1 MGYIIGLIAF
11 SFFFLSDY
19 NLRRMKGERPELRS
33 SAAVTLL
40 VVGTVVMSIC
50 LLQYLFPGGTL
61 TAQTVFAALFA
72 VLMIYVLFSCRT
84 SYLILAASKRLVP
97 IALTI
102 LAFCGVVHLTAP
114 LQALAR
120 TYLGLTPPASTLA
133 AAVYYFT
140 VLVLCGLL
148 MHRHLNVVFTH
159 EEAQNKLVKDFTT
172 DVSQSLST
180 TDIMEKLCGAISSE
194 LPTDQVFICLLEK
207 DSYVGRYCSD
217 PQGAIQFSI
226 PGNSPHVSYL
236 KEKCQPLFNSKFR
249 NTPQFLFTD
258 DAEKALLENRNIDCM
273 TALWDEDQ
281 VVGLVLISFREHSF
295 KLNGAQTRFLETLN
309 SISSIAMKN
318 ATLYEQM
325 FQEARIDTLT
335 GAYNYRFFVEQ
346 LDAEFTLFGKEC
358 LTLLYIDVDD
368 FKLYNQLYGANEGD
382 IALCRISKAIS
393 RCVGEAGSVFRTS
406 GKVFAVLLPQMDPH
420 HANILAQ
427 DIQAQIQA
435 INMIPERNHLK
446 PLTASIGISSA
457 PHCATNPKVLMSNTD
472 LATYSAKQA
481 GKNRIMTFRNRTAGL
496 VSPQL
501 VERTVSIVE
510 NVERGDSEYRTALPM
525 ISALTAAID
534 AKDHYT
540 YAHSKNVARYAATL
554 AVAAGLSEDE
564 VRMIYTAGLLHDIG
578 KISISET
585 ILNKRGHLEEE
596 EYLQMQGHVNNSI
609 DMIRHLPEMD
619 FLVPGVLGHHERW
632 DGTGYPCGLKGE
644 ELPISARCLAVADAF
659 DAMTTNRCYRKSLPL
674 EYALEEIQR
683 AAGSQLDPQLAPLF
697 VKLVRNRSI
706 PVFNVSCS

>member
-11 SFFFLSDY
+11 AFFFLSDY
-19 NLRRMKGERPELRS
+19 NLRRMKGERPELGS

-40 VVGTVVMSIC
+40 VIGTVVMSIC
-50 LLQYLFPGGTL
+50 LLQYLFPNDTFA
-61 TAQTVFAALFA
+61 AQAVLAALFA
-72 VLMIYVLFSCRT
+72 VLMIYVLFRCRT

-102 LAFCGVVHLTAP
+102 LAFCGIVHLTAP
-114 LQALAR
+114 LQTFAR
-120 TYLGLTPPASTLA
+120 TYFKLEPPASVLT

-148 MHRHLNVVFTH
+148 MHRHLNAVFAH
-159 EEAQNKLVKDFTT
+159 EEEQNKLVKDFTT

-180 TDIMEKLCGAISSE
+180 ADIMEKLCNAISNE
-194 LPTDQVFICLLEK
+194 LPTDQIFICLLEK

-217 PQGAIQFSI
+217 PQGAQQFTI
-226 PGNSPHVSYL
+226 PSDSSCVSYL
-236 KEKCQPLFNSKFR
+236 KEKCQPIFSRTLR
-249 NTPQFLFTD
+249 NTSQLFLSD
-258 DAEKALLENRNIDCM
+258 DEKALLENRNIDCI

-281 VVGLVLISFREHSF
+281 VTGLVLMSFREHSF
-295 KLNGAQTRFLETLN
+295 KLNTAQARFLETLN
-309 SISSIAMKN
+309 SIASIAMKN

-325 FQEARIDTLT
+325 FQEARVDTLT
-335 GAYNYRFFVEQ
+335 GVYNYRFFVEQ
-346 LDAEFTLFGKEC
+346 LEAEFALFGKTC
-358 LTLLYIDVDD
+358 LSLLYIDVDD

-382 IALCRISKAIS
+382 AALCRISKVIS

-427 DIQAQIQA
+427 DIQDQIQA
-435 INMIPERNHLK
+435 INIIPERNHLK
-446 PLTASIGISSA
+446 PLTASIGICSA
-457 PHCATNPKVLMSNTD
+457 PHCATNPKVLMNNTD
-472 LATYSAKQA
+472 LATYRAKQA
-481 GKNRIMTFRNRTAGL
+481 GKNHIMTFRNRTAGL

-585 ILNKRGHLEEE
+585 ILNKRGRLEED

-632 DGTGYPCGLKGE
+632 DGMGYPCGLKGE

-706 PVFNVSCS
+706 PVFSVSCS

>member
-11 SFFFLSDY
+11 AFFFLSDY
-19 NLRRMKGERPELRS
+19 NLRRIKGERPELSS

-40 VVGTVVMSIC
+40 VVGTVVMSVC
-50 LLQYLFPGGTL
+50 LLQHLFPGDTL
-61 TAQTVFAALFA
+61 AVQSVLAILFA
-72 VLMIYVLFSCRT
+72 VLMIYILFRCRS
-84 SYLILAASKRLVP
+84 SYLILSASKRLVP

-102 LAFCGVVHLTAP
+102 LAFCAVVYLTAP
-114 LQALAR
+114 IQAFAR
-120 TYLGLTPPASTLA
+120 DYFKLMPPASVLA
-133 AAVYYFT
+133 AAAYYFT
-140 VLVLCGLL
+140 ALALCAYL
-148 MHRHLNVVFTH
+148 MHRHLNAVFTR
-159 EEAQNKLVKDFTT
+159 EEEQNKMVKDFTS
-172 DVSQSLST
+172 DISQSLST
-180 TDIMEKLCGAISSE
+180 TDIMEKLCDTISNE

-207 DSYVGRYCSD
+207 DSYACRYCSD
-217 PQGAIQFSI
+217 PQGAAQFSI
-226 PGNSPHVSYL
+226 SSSSPHVSYL
-236 KEKCQPLFNSKFR
+236 KEKCQPLFNGKFR
-249 NTPQFLFTD
+249 NSPQFLYID
-258 DAEKALLENRNIDCM
+258 EAEKALLDSRNIDCM
-273 TALWDEDQ
+273 TALWNDDQ
-281 VVGLVLISFREHSF
+281 VVGLILLSFREHSF
-295 KLNGAQTRFLETLN
+295 KLNGAQTRFLETLS

-318 ATLYEQM
+318 ATLYERM
-325 FQEARIDTLT
+325 FQEARVDTLT
-335 GAYNYRFFVEQ
+335 GVYNYRFFVEQ
-346 LDAEFTLFGKEC
+346 LEENFALFGKQC
-358 LTLLYIDVDD
+358 LTLLYVDVDD
-368 FKLYNQLYGANEGD
+368 FKLYNQLYGANEGNA
-382 IALCRISKAIS
+382 ALCRISTVIS
-393 RCVGEAGSVFRTS
+393 QCVGKAGSVFRTS

-446 PLTASIGISSA
+446 PLTASIGICSA
-457 PHCATNPKVLMSNTD
+457 PHGATNPKVLMNNTE
-472 LATYSAKQA
+472 ATYSAKQA
-481 GKNRIMTFRNRTAGL
+481 GKNHIMTFRSRTAGL
-496 VSPQL
+496 VSPHL

-585 ILNKRGHLEEE
+585 ILNKHGRLEED

-609 DMIRHLPEMD
+609 EMIRHLPEMD

-632 DGTGYPCGLKGE
+632 DGKGYPCGLKGE
-644 ELPISARCLAVADAF
+644 ELSISARCLAVADAF